1 MSLLNLKGR
10 PYVVFDPGNRKH
22 RYYYHEF
29 VATSSWGHC
38 PVRFVVPDD
47 HGDLITMIQRSL
59 VNFYVNR
66 EFSVKTV
73 ATPVAKKQRN
83 KG

>member
-1 MSLLNLKGR
+1 MSVLNIKGR
-10 PYVVFDPGNRKH
+10 PYVVFDPSNRKH
-22 RYYYHEF
+22 RRWYFEF

-47 HGDLITMIQRSL
+47 HGDLITMILRSL
-59 VNFYVNR
+59 VNFYVDR
-66 EFSVKTV
+66 EFKVKKKTV
-73 ATPVAKKQRN
+73 VKKQQT

>member
-10 PYVVFDPGNRKH
+10 PYVVFDPMNRHH
-22 RYYYHEF
+22 RRYYHEF

-66 EFSVKTV
+66 EFPAKTV
-73 ATPVAKKQRN
+73 AKPVAKKQRN

>member
-10 PYVVFDPGNRKH
+10 PYVVFDPINKNH
-22 RYYYHEF
+22 RRWYFEF
-29 VATSSWGHC
+29 VATSSWGNC

-59 VNFYVNR
+59 VNFYVDS
-66 EFSVKTV
+66 EFKVKKRTV
-73 ATPVAKKQRN
+73 VKKQQT

>member
-1 MSLLNLKGR
+1 MSVLNLKGR
-10 PYVVFDPGNRKH
+10 PYVVFDPSNRNH
-22 RYYYHEF
+22 RRWYFEF

-47 HGDLITMIQRSL
+47 HGDLITMILRSL
-59 VNFYVNR
+59 VNFYVDR
-66 EFSVKTV
+66 EFKIKKKTV
-73 ATPVAKKQRN
+73 VKKQQT